1 MAADAAAATRD
12 ATGPEAARLSRDLVL
27 RPGFD
32 LGQIAGTVSARDC
45 HDRRRPAMR
54 SPRVA
59 CHCLRGDSDM
69 RFNRFVGLCATFVVA
84 TLAASVVQ
92 AQQKLFVYTSMKE
105 SMVGELKTAFAKKF
119 PDIKVDFQSAGAG
132 KLMAKIAAERES
144 GKILADVLWT
154 SEVPDF
160 YQLKLA
166 GLLQPYSPV
175 EIKSVLNPLPDWD
188 GSFTAVRLGTLGIA
202 YNTRLVKA
210 PPKTWQDLAK
220 PQFKGAYGIANPA
233 LSGTAFMSVALLAKQ
248 LGWGYFEALRA
259 NGAKMGKGSGQVVDD
274 TASGDLVAS
283 LAVDYITL
291 DKVDKGATIALVY
304 PPEMLVVPS
313 PIAIFKGSPNLEAAK
328 KLVDFLLS
336 KEGQT
341 LIANEGTLPVRADVK
356 APDKY
361 KLPPA
366 DEALKRS
373 IKVDYPQLMAD
384 KEATIRKFTDIMQ
397 K

>member
-1 MAADAAAATRD
+1 M
-12 ATGPEAARLSRDLVL
+12 RL
-27 RPGFD
+27 
-32 LGQIAGTVSARDC
+32 
-45 HDRRRPAMR
+45 
-54 SPRVA
+54 
-59 CHCLRGDSDM
+59 
-69 RFNRFVGLCATFVVA
+69 NRFVALCATFAVA
-84 TLAASVVQ
+84 ALAASAVQ

-105 SMVGELKTAFAKKF
+105 SMVGELKTAFARKH

-160 YQLKLA
+160 YQLKQA
-166 GLLQPYSPV
+166 GLLLPYSPA
-175 EIKSVLNPLPDWD
+175 EIKAVLNPFQDWD

-202 YNTRLVKA
+202 YNTRLIKD
-210 PPKTWQDLAK
+210 PPKTWQDLTK
-220 PQFKGAYGIANPA
+220 PQFKGAFGIANPA
-233 LSGTAFMSVALLAKQ
+233 LSGTAYMSVALLAKQ
-248 LGWGYFEALRA
+248 LGWGYFEGLRS

-313 PIAIFKGSPNLEAAK
+313 PVAIFKGSPNADAAR

-341 LIANEGTLPVRADVK
+341 IIANEGTLPVRTDVK

-361 KLPPA
+361 KMPSA